1 MGRFKGDYDA
11 DYKTIIV
18 AHNRILVLESP
29 PEEIHARL

>member
-1 MGRFKGDYDA
+1 MGRFMSDYDA

-18 AHNRILVLESP
+18 THNRIIVLESP